1 MELIVPFLAA
11 IALCAGAALLLM
23 RLWQGRRS
31 GVSIRMQVFVTMA
44 AVSGGFA
51 ALLGLIAVERLEHR
65 SLRLAEE
72 VAGED
77 AALVAYL
84 LSAALSDRES
94 RCGSAAVDPRSLDT
108 IANSL
113 TEPSLGALRPGLLR
127 LELRDPQGRLVF
139 QSVPPRL
146 SHSRRHEAFA
156 EGKAPLLLR
165 GQPVGEVRITRASL
179 GVTQILKEVAS
190 RAAVL
195 SLLLVIG
202 TAIAAALVG
211 RAIAKPI
218 ERLTHAASRI
228 AHGERQAVLPR
239 PVGREVRTLT
249 AAVESMRREL
259 EGRHLA
265 ERLAMDLSHQLKNP
279 VAAIRATAEVLADG
293 ALDEP
298 VTARRFVGRIQEA
311 TERLLQLVNNL
322 LALTRL
328 QARGVEPE
336 LVDVSDLVRRC
347 ADAHAAQAERRRVHI
362 DIQTVPGAQVRGD
375 SAWLRRAI
383 DNLVDNALAFA
394 TPSAPLG
401 ASESAQS
408 PGDAASASPAA
419 APQRSSEAAPVRIR
433 VWLADNQVNI
443 EVQNHGPGID
453 PAVRERLFER
463 FVTTRR
469 DTGGSGLGLAI
480 VAAVAEQ
487 HGGSAQVESAGP
499 PVTTFLLRLP
509 RASATLHQIFS

>member
-146 SHSRRHEAFA
+146 SHSRRREAFA
-156 EGKAPLLLR
+156 EGKAPLLVR

-202 TAIAAALVG
+202 TVTGTSPTLDLKLQDADDNSGTNAADVSFGGFPQVTVG
-211 RAIAKPI
+211 TTTYQI
-218 ERLTHAASRI
+218 
-228 AHGERQAVLPR
+228 V
-239 PVGREVRTLT
+239 
-249 AAVESMRREL
+249 
-259 EGRHLA
+259 
-265 ERLAMDLSHQLKNP
+265 
-279 VAAIRATAEVLADG
+279 
-293 ALDEP
+293 
-298 VTARRFVGRIQEA
+298 
-311 TERLLQLVNNL
+311 
-322 LALTRL
+322 
-328 QARGVEPE
+328 
-336 LVDVSDLVRRC
+336 VDVKKLRPYL
-347 ADAHAAQAERRRVHI
+347 RVVGTI
-362 DIQTVPGAQVRGD
+362 GGT
-375 SAWLRRAI
+375 
-383 DNLVDNALAFA
+383 
-394 TPSAPLG
+394 TP
-401 ASESAQS
+401 
-408 PGDAASASPAA
+408 
-419 APQRSSEAAPVRIR
+419 
-433 VWLADNQVNI
+433 NI
-443 EVQNHGPGID
+443 
-453 PAVRERLFER
+453 
-463 FVTTRR
+463 T
-469 DTGGSGLGLAI
+469 
-480 VAAVAEQ
+480 
-487 HGGSAQVESAGP
+487 AG
-499 PVTTFLLRLP
+499 VFLIARP
-509 RASATLHQIFS
+509 KSF